1 MSLFCC
7 RYSHNTLETWKVL
20 DIKRK
25 QPGRPVDMG
34 QVTLPPLYTGPLS
47 LKVNKLQVLQQ
58 LLAYIPPSLQSTMT
72 FTMPLRHHPLHTLVR
87 RVILRQMIN
96 NTNASFF
103 QKITNYDN
111 AMYK

>member
-47 LKVNKLQVLQQ
+47 LKVNKLQDLQQ
-58 LLAYIPPSLQSTMT
+58 LLAYIPPV
-72 FTMPLRHHPLHTLVR
+72 HHDFYNALTSSPTAHTSSESDSE
-87 RVILRQMIN
+87 
-96 NTNASFF
+96 T
-103 QKITNYDN
+103 DD
-111 AMYK
+111 

>member
-47 LKVNKLQVLQQ
+47 LKVNKLQDLQQ
-58 LLAYIPPSLQSTMT
+58 LLAYIPPV
-72 FTMPLRHHPLHTLVR
+72 HHDFYNALMSSPTAHTSSESDSE
-87 RVILRQMIN
+87 
-96 NTNASFF
+96 T
-103 QKITNYDN
+103 DD
-111 AMYK
+111 